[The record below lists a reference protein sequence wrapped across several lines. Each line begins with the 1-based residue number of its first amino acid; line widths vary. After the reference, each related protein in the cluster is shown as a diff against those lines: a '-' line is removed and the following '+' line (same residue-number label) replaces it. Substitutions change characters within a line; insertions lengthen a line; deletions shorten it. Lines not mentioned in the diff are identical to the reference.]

1 MLSIDTVPVL
11 WYSVNMDKE
20 SCLIYEGAFHRV
32 EWYFE
37 MSKKTE
43 STFDKFITNNPEQK
57 EKFDKEYD
65 EFLLSEF
72 IIQSM
77 EEENISIRGLAEKAN
92 VSPTI
97 IQKLRNNDTAEKINY
112 STFLAVIRSL
122 GYRLRLER
130 V

>member
-1 MLSIDTVPVL
+1 
-11 WYSVNMDKE
+11 
-20 SCLIYEGAFHRV
+20 
-32 EWYFE
+32 

-122 GYRLRLER
+122 GYRLRLEK